1 MANQQRRLPSR
12 EDAVLFAC
20 AALLGVLVA
29 SVFAA
34 YRAVSSDD
42 EAAAGRFTEFAMS
55 AVWPG
60 VLIFA
65 GVCAAVI
72 FGWKANLD

>member
-1 MANQQRRLPSR
+1 MARDQRRLPSR

-20 AALLGVLVA
+20 AALLGVMVA

-34 YRAVSSDD
+34 YRAVSADD
-42 EAAAGRFTEFAMS
+42 QEAAGWLAEFAMS
-55 AVWPG
+55 ALWPG
-60 VLIFA
+60 ALIFA